1 MKTILVVIIL
11 IAVGTAVGY
20 FGIPILIEKENAVLK
35 TDMADLKQR
44 LQKIEDESKASPLEP
59 DARIHNVIRTVN
71 ALYAKTESLEKSM
84 KENVSKADKTIED
97 QKSSLE
103 GNMKKLKEDVDTINK
118 DTKSAVQNIMFDAS
132 MANIRGH
139 ILKARADIQ
148 HKNIGTAKTE
158 LDFISEAFEKVKTT
172 ASDENKKIIEELQGI
187 LKKAKTEIDNDLP
200 AAMNRIDLLWHEMGK
215 LLRDA

>member
-1 MKTILVVIIL
+1 MKAIL
-11 IAVGTAVGY
+11 IVILLIVVGTALGY
-20 FGIPILIEKENAVLK
+20 FGIPILMEQENAVLK
-35 TDMADLKQR
+35 SDITDLKQR

-71 ALYAKTESLEKSM
+71 ALYSKTESLEKSM
-84 KENVSKADKTIED
+84 KENVSKADKAIED

-103 GNMKKLKEDVDTINK
+103 GTTKKLKQDFDTINK
-118 DTKSAVQNIMFDAS
+118 DTKTILQNSKFDAS
-132 MANIRGH
+132 MANIRVH
-139 ILKARADIQ
+139 ILKTREDIQ

-158 LDFISEAFEKVKTT
+158 LDYISEVFEKVKTT
-172 ASDENKKIIEELQGI
+172 ASDENKKVIEELQGI

-200 AAMNRIDLLWHEMGK
+200 AAINRIDLLWHEMGK

>member
-1 MKTILVVIIL
+1 MKAILIVIIL
-11 IAVGTAVGY
+11 IVVGMAVGY
-20 FGIPILIEKENAVLK
+20 FGIPILIEQENAVLK
-35 TDMADLKQR
+35 SDITDLKQR

-71 ALYAKTESLEKSM
+71 ALHAKTESLEKSM
-84 KENVSKADKTIED
+84 KENVSKADKAIED

-103 GNMKKLKEDVDTINK
+103 GTTKKLEQDFETINK
-118 DTKSAVQNIMFDAS
+118 DTKTILQNSKFDAS
-132 MANIRGH
+132 MANIRVH
-139 ILKARADIQ
+139 ILKTREDIQ

-172 ASDENKKIIEELQGI
+172 ASDENKKVIEELQGI
-187 LKKAKTEIDNDLP
+187 LKKAKTERDNDLP
-200 AAMNRIDLLWHEMGK
+200 AAINRIDLLWHEMGK

>member
-35 TDMADLKQR
+35 SDVADLKQR

-118 DTKSAVQNIMFDAS
+118 DTKSVVQNIMFDAS

-148 HKNIGTAKTE
+148 YKNIGTAKTE
-158 LDFISEAFEKVKTT
+158 LDYIYEVFEKVKTT
-172 ASDENKKIIEELQGI
+172 ASDENKKVIEELQGI
-187 LKKAKTEIDNDLP
+187 LKKARTEIDSDLP
-200 AAMNRIDLLWHEMGK
+200 AVINKIDLLWHEMSK
-215 LLRDA
+215 LLKNA

>member
-35 TDMADLKQR
+35 TDVADLKQR
-44 LQKIEDESKASPLEP
+44 LQKIEDASKASPLEP

-118 DTKSAVQNIMFDAS
+118 DTKSVVQNIMFDAS

-139 ILKARADIQ
+139 IIKARADIQ
-148 HKNIGTAKTE
+148 YKNIGTAKTE
-158 LDFISEAFEKVKTT
+158 LDYIYEVFEKVKTT
-172 ASDENKKIIEELQGI
+172 ASDENKKVIEELQGI
-187 LKKAKTEIDNDLP
+187 LKKARTEIDSDLP
-200 AAMNRIDLLWHEMGK
+200 AVINKIDLLWHEMSK
-215 LLRDA
+215 LLKNA

>member
-1 MKTILVVIIL
+1 MKTILIVIIL

-35 TDMADLKQR
+35 TDVADLKQR
-44 LQKIEDESKASPLEP
+44 LQKIEDESKTAPLEP

-103 GNMKKLKEDVDTINK
+103 GAMKKLKEDVDTINK
-118 DTKSAVQNIMFDAS
+118 DTKSVVQNIMFDAS

-139 ILKARADIQ
+139 ILKAREDIQ

-158 LDFISEAFEKVKTT
+158 LDYISGAFEKVKTT
-172 ASDENKKIIEELQGI
+172 ASEENKKIIEELQGI
-187 LKKAKTEIDNDLP
+187 LKKAKPEIDNDLP

-215 LLRDA
+215 LLKNA

>member
-1 MKTILVVIIL
+1 MKAILIVIIL
-11 IAVGTAVGY
+11 IAVGTVVGY

-35 TDMADLKQR
+35 TDVADLKQR
-44 LQKIEDESKASPLEP
+44 LQKIEDESKAAPLEP

-71 ALYAKTESLEKSM
+71 ALYSKAESLEKSM
-84 KENVSKADKTIED
+84 KENVSKADKTMED

-103 GNMKKLKEDVDTINK
+103 GTMKKLKEDVDTINK
-118 DTKSAVQNIMFDAS
+118 DTKSVVQNIKFDAS

-139 ILKARADIQ
+139 ILKARAD
-148 HKNIGTAKTE
+148 KTE
-158 LDFISEAFEKVKTT
+158 LDYISEAFEKVKTT

-215 LLRDA
+215 LLRKA